1 MKWGQAWSIDES
13 LIRVR
18 VKFFLQTMA
27 YNPLG
32 PLLNALL
39 TYSCV
44 NTYSCSNFEKWNVT
58 LILICKSFSFKGRQN
73 CNYETHQPI
82 FENHIFKPESHH
94 LIFYNNTVVIVC
106 ITSKVNIF
114 KLPSSYD
121 QGIFS
126 KGPEVPGNLE

>member
-1 MKWGQAWSIDES
+1 MFKEDRCVRLGQNGVCLRQGGGNCLKYLKRGWNRKEGRGNKNFKMKWGQAWSIDES

-58 LILICKSFSFKGRQN
+58 LILIC
-73 CNYETHQPI
+73 
-82 FENHIFKPESHH
+82 
-94 LIFYNNTVVIVC
+94 
-106 ITSKVNIF
+106 
-114 KLPSSYD
+114 
-121 QGIFS
+121 
-126 KGPEVPGNLE
+126 